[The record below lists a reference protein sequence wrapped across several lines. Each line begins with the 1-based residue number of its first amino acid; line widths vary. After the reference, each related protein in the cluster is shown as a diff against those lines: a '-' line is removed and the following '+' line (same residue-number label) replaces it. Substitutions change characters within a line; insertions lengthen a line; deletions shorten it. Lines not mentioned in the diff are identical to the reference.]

1 MIPSADAHWSRLAR
15 LEWLAASADRPL
27 CELDRAK
34 KRGNHMTKLLGFVG
48 ATAGG
53 YAGWAVGALA
63 GTFTA
68 FIVSM
73 IGTGFGMYWGR
84 RLAQH
89 FGA

>member
-1 MIPSADAHWSRLAR
+1 
-15 LEWLAASADRPL
+15 
-27 CELDRAK
+27 
-34 KRGNHMTKLLGFVG
+34 MTKLLGFVG
-48 ATAGG
+48 ATVGG

-63 GTFTA
+63 GTFAA